1 LLKNKIYDKIIL
13 YNNKSMGKEELWI
26 KLTWQDVS
34 TSVRTSPLFDVTKNF
49 WDKIATSLTNSKL
62 IVKYNESFDKMSQDE
77 LENYIINLISENKWI
92 KEIDLSEL
100 IQNWI
105 IHWHIHGI
113 IWNNFPMIEIS
124 RLIPNQQLVNVS
136 FLWIKQL
143 NDLLWK
149 TFVDLFI
156 MKLKEILISNTK
168 INSKVE
174 WTTRVV
180 RSNYKHL
187 TFSINKDLDIN
198 QKIFWWTS
206 SIETL
211 INEVFASMKD
221 LDMLYYFPD
230 NFKDFFDIKDIKNV
244 VFQLFNIWVWS
255 RVVGKWWDKEKLKSF
270 YMWEISSRNNINQS
284 KFWDNSNY
292 NFSSI
297 IEHSANAIKLENEIV
312 NKLNWKKFDYN
323 WTLFDIVVNW
333 KISDILIKYIRK
345 WEIISLNDHTDILVR
360 RYINYLTIWFDFIS
374 PILSGDELENI
385 ENINKQIST
394 WIINTELF
402 QKNYKKTLT
411 QKWLNKDSEW
421 EDWLSIFIDIVEMW
435 IMNLKDFRIL
445 AWKVNSWEID
455 ENNSEE
461 LLKAWNS
468 VTQKLQ
474 LLVNQIS
481 DNYPASK
488 ISLWWDEICIF
499 IPGKTKNET
508 QKIINNIY
516 EYIVK
521 NALKWRIISSIEPY
535 KQEIFDELDSFTKVS
550 KIFEWMIEKSIQKNN
565 HNEQLVWKMYVSN
578 IDISETN
585 MKLITKYMRPFI
597 KSLKINIKDDNLTE
611 LLYDWKDIWTSFTFD
626 IDENWNSKSIN
637 VSLVKTKNLVNIKI
651 S

>member
-1 LLKNKIYDKIIL
+1 
-13 YNNKSMGKEELWI
+13 MKE
-26 KLTWQDVS
+26 
-34 TSVRTSPLFDVTKNF
+34 
-49 WDKIATSLTNSKL
+49 
-62 IVKYNESFDKMSQDE
+62 
-77 LENYIINLISENKWI
+77 
-92 KEIDLSEL
+92 
-100 IQNWI
+100 
-105 IHWHIHGI
+105 
-113 IWNNFPMIEIS
+113 
-124 RLIPNQQLVNVS
+124 
-136 FLWIKQL
+136 
-143 NDLLWK
+143 
-149 TFVDLFI
+149 
-156 MKLKEILISNTK
+156 
-168 INSKVE
+168 
-174 WTTRVV
+174 
-180 RSNYKHL
+180 
-187 TFSINKDLDIN
+187 
-198 QKIFWWTS
+198 
-206 SIETL
+206 
-211 INEVFASMKD
+211 